1 MSDNDKTI
9 ELNRRRVLGGIA
21 TIGAASAALGAGT
34 FAYFSDTAQS
44 QNNSITT
51 GNLAL
56 GDINEAP
63 MSVDDLAPGETTPEL
78 QITSNY
84 TGDVAPTLDW
94 GISVA
99 NDDTSGP
106 SGSLAEVLNVSAASL
121 EIDDGTGYT
130 EVDTYDGQTLDSL
143 QGVIPNV
150 ANSGTSPSLN
160 DGDTVRLTLQFGLQ
174 GGVGNA
180 YQGASLDY
188 GVAFKARQ
196 DAGSALQE
204 SEITVN
210 P

>member
-1 MSDNDKTI
+1 MSDNDTTI

-34 FAYFSDTAQS
+34 FAYFSDTAES

-56 GDINEAP
+56 GAINEAP
-63 MSVDDLAPGETTPEL
+63 MSVTDLVPGETTTEL

-106 SGSLAEVLNVSAASL
+106 SGFLADVLNVSTASL
-121 EIDDGTGYT
+121 EIDDGNGYT

-143 QGVIPNV
+143 EGVFSNV

-160 DGDTVRLTLQFGLQ
+160 DGDTVRLTLQFELQ
-174 GGVGNA
+174 GGAGNS
-180 YQGASLDY
+180 YKGASLDY

-204 SEITVN
+204 DEITAN